1 MSPPRV
7 SDNQR
12 ADTEWGCSCVKGQE
26 SSTQSLT
33 PEAIASDTIVGT
45 EDIGAHSSRAG
56 TVTMLSNNKFSV
68 KHLKFSVG
76 EVLDNGGEHI
86 AKGGIAK
93 LK

>member
-1 MSPPRV
+1 
-7 SDNQR
+7 
-12 ADTEWGCSCVKGQE
+12 
-26 SSTQSLT
+26 
-33 PEAIASDTIVGT
+33 
-45 EDIGAHSSRAG
+45 
-56 TVTMLSNNKFSV
+56 MLSNNKFSV